1 MPKGRPTKYTKIV
14 ERLDEVEKL
23 AGYGLIE
30 TEIADFLDIS
40 IESLSEYKRKYDDF
54 SQTLKRGKIKA
65 DSNVIEKLYKRTQGY
80 YYEEVTTEGKPVD
93 EFDGKGKLIG
103 TKIQATFIK
112 KVKKHVLPDV
122 TACAIWLNNCW
133 KENWRQRTEQSFE
146 ELPILNP
153 EFSKMSNVE
162 LKEFVSQRTN

>member
-93 EFDGKGKLIG
+93 KFNEKGKLIG
-103 TKIQATFIK
+103 TEIKPTFIK
-112 KVKKHVLPDV
+112 KVKKHIPPDV
-122 TACAIWLNNCW
+122 VACMCWLNNRRPQD
-133 KENWRQRTEQSFE
+133 WRQKTEQSFE
-146 ELPILNP
+146 ELPTLNP